1 MDPKK
6 FGAFVALCR
15 KEKNMTQLELA
26 QELKVTDKA
35 VSRWERG
42 KGFPDISLLVPLAEA
57 LDITVLEL
65 MNSEKREKRMEDF
78 SEENIKD
85 MVIHVAA
92 IEKKNQ
98 RDDRLITWIP
108 VPVALITA
116 FLTRFTGHGSLLA
129 GLLLGGLT
137 ALAVVGLV
145 LFVLDRKDNTSR
157 KAYGILMLLG
167 TGVTLVFLYL
177 MGISTLLLLGGLFL
191 LLCITTFVAFF
202 FFLLTH

>member
-1 MDPKK
+1 MDPEK
-6 FGAFVALCR
+6 FGVFVALCR

-137 ALAVVGLV
+137 ALAVVGLF

-191 LLCITTFVAFF
+191 LLCITTFVAFS
-202 FFLLTH
+202 

>member
-1 MDPKK
+1 MDPEK
-6 FGAFVALCR
+6 FGAFVSLCR

-137 ALAVVGLV
+137 ALAVVGLF

-191 LLCITTFVAFF
+191 LLCITTFVAFS
-202 FFLLTH
+202 

>member
-1 MDPKK
+1 MDPEK

-65 MNSEKREKRMEDF
+65 MNSERREKRMEDF
-78 SEENIKD
+78 SEESIKD

-98 RDDRLITWIP
+98 RDDRL
-108 VPVALITA
+108 
-116 FLTRFTGHGSLLA
+116 TGHGSLLA

-145 LFVLDRKDNTSR
+145 LFVLGRKDNTSR

-191 LLCITTFVAFF
+191 LLCITTFVAFS
-202 FFLLTH
+202 

>member
-1 MDPKK
+1 MWLSAAKK
-6 FGAFVALCR
+6 
-15 KEKNMTQLELA
+15 KNMTQLELA

-65 MNSEKREKRMEDF
+65 MNSERREKRMEDF
-78 SEENIKD
+78 SEESIKD

-191 LLCITTFVAFF
+191 LLCITTFVAFS
-202 FFLLTH
+202 

>member
-1 MDPKK
+1 MDPEK

-92 IEKKNQ
+92 IEEKNQ

-191 LLCITTFVAFF
+191 LLCITTFVAFS
-202 FFLLTH
+202 

>member
-1 MDPKK
+1 MDPEK

-26 QELKVTDKA
+26 QKLKVTDKA

-65 MNSEKREKRMEDF
+65 MNSERREKRMEDF

-137 ALAVVGLV
+137 ALAVVGLI

-191 LLCITTFVAFF
+191 LLCITTFVAFS
-202 FFLLTH
+202 

>member
-1 MDPKK
+1 MDPEK

-65 MNSEKREKRMEDF
+65 MNSERREKRMEDF
-78 SEENIKD
+78 SEESIKD

-92 IEKKNQ
+92 IEEKNQ

-157 KAYGILMLLG
+157 KAYGLLMLLG

-191 LLCITTFVAFF
+191 LLCITTFVAFS
-202 FFLLTH
+202 

>member
-26 QELKVTDKA
+26 QELKITDKA

-191 LLCITTFVAFF
+191 LLCITTFVAFS
-202 FFLLTH
+202 

>member
-1 MDPKK
+1 MDPEK

-98 RDDRLITWIP
+98 RDDHLITWIP

-177 MGISTLLLLGGLFL
+177 MSISTLLLLGGLFL
-191 LLCITTFVAFF
+191 LLCITTFVAFS
-202 FFLLTH
+202 

>member
-1 MDPKK
+1 MDPEK

-65 MNSEKREKRMEDF
+65 MNSERREKRMEDF
-78 SEENIKD
+78 SEESIKD

-92 IEKKNQ
+92 IEKNNQ

-191 LLCITTFVAFF
+191 LLCITTFVAFS
-202 FFLLTH
+202 

>member
-1 MDPKK
+1 MDPEK

-15 KEKNMTQLELA
+15 KEKNMTQLDLA

-98 RDDRLITWIP
+98 RDNRLITWIP

-191 LLCITTFVAFF
+191 LLCITTFVAFS
-202 FFLLTH
+202 

>member
-1 MDPKK
+1 MDPEK

-191 LLCITTFVAFF
+191 LLCITTFVAFS
-202 FFLLTH
+202 

>member
-1 MDPKK
+1 MDPGK

-92 IEKKNQ
+92 IEEKNQ

-191 LLCITTFVAFF
+191 LLCITTFVAFS
-202 FFLLTH
+202 

>member
-1 MDPKK
+1 MDPEK

-65 MNSEKREKRMEDF
+65 MNSERREKRMEDF

-137 ALAVVGLV
+137 ALAVVGLI

-177 MGISTLLLLGGLFL
+177 VGISTLLLLGGLFL
-191 LLCITTFVAFF
+191 LLCITTFVAFS
-202 FFLLTH
+202 

>member
-1 MDPKK
+1 
-6 FGAFVALCR
+6 
-15 KEKNMTQLELA
+15 
-26 QELKVTDKA
+26 
-35 VSRWERG
+35 
-42 KGFPDISLLVPLAEA
+42 
-57 LDITVLEL
+57 

-92 IEKKNQ
+92 IEEKNQ

-129 GLLLGGLT
+129 GLLLSGLT

-191 LLCITTFVAFF
+191 LLCITTFVAFS
-202 FFLLTH
+202 

>member
-26 QELKVTDKA
+26 QELKITDKA

-65 MNSEKREKRMEDF
+65 MNSERREKRMEDF
-78 SEENIKD
+78 SEESIKD

-191 LLCITTFVAFF
+191 LLCITTFVAFS
-202 FFLLTH
+202 

>member
-1 MDPKK
+1 MDPEK
-6 FGAFVALCR
+6 FSAFVALCR

-157 KAYGILMLLG
+157 KSYGILMLLG

-191 LLCITTFVAFF
+191 LLCITTFVAFS
-202 FFLLTH
+202 

>member
-1 MDPKK
+1 MDPEK

-65 MNSEKREKRMEDF
+65 MNSERREKRMEDF
-78 SEENIKD
+78 SEESIKD

-145 LFVLDRKDNTSR
+145 LFVLDRKENTSR

-191 LLCITTFVAFF
+191 LLCITTFVAFS
-202 FFLLTH
+202 

>member
-26 QELKVTDKA
+26 QELKITDKA

-92 IEKKNQ
+92 IEEKNQ

-157 KAYGILMLLG
+157 KAYGLLMLLG

-177 MGISTLLLLGGLFL
+177 TGISTLLLLGGLFL
-191 LLCITTFVAFF
+191 LLCITTFVAFS
-202 FFLLTH
+202 

>member
-1 MDPKK
+1 K

-92 IEKKNQ
+92 IEEKNQ

-191 LLCITTFVAFF
+191 LLCITTFVAFS
-202 FFLLTH
+202 

>member
-1 MDPKK
+1 MDPEK

-116 FLTRFTGHGSLLA
+116 FLTRFTRHGSLLA

-191 LLCITTFVAFF
+191 LLCITTFVAFS
-202 FFLLTH
+202 

>member
-1 MDPKK
+1 MDPDK

-65 MNSEKREKRMEDF
+65 MNSERREKRMEDF
-78 SEENIKD
+78 SEESIKD

-191 LLCITTFVAFF
+191 LLCITTFVAFS
-202 FFLLTH
+202 

>member
-92 IEKKNQ
+92 IEEKNQ

-191 LLCITTFVAFF
+191 LLCITTFVAFS
-202 FFLLTH
+202 

>member
-1 MDPKK
+1 MDPEK

-26 QELKVTDKA
+26 QKLKVTDKA

-42 KGFPDISLLVPLAEA
+42 KGFPDISLLVPLSEA

-65 MNSEKREKRMEDF
+65 MNSEKREERMEDF

-85 MVIHVAA
+85 MVTSVAE
-92 IEKKNQ
+92 IEKKN
-98 RDDRLITWIP
+98 RREDHLITWIA

-129 GLLLGGLT
+129 GLILGGIA

-145 LFVLDRKDNTSR
+145 LFILDRKDNTSR

-167 TGVTLVFLYL
+167 TGVTLVLLYL
-177 MGISTLLLLGGLFL
+177 MGVSHLLLLGGLFF
-191 LLCITTFVAFF
+191 LLCITTAVAFS
-202 FFLLTH
+202 

>member
-1 MDPKK
+1 MDPEK

-157 KAYGILMLLG
+157 KAYGILILLG

-191 LLCITTFVAFF
+191 LLCITTFVAFS
-202 FFLLTH
+202 

>member
-65 MNSEKREKRMEDF
+65 MNSERREKRMEDF
-78 SEENIKD
+78 SEESIKD

-157 KAYGILMLLG
+157 KAYGLLMLLG

-191 LLCITTFVAFF
+191 LLCITTFVAFS
-202 FFLLTH
+202 

>member
-1 MDPKK
+1 MDPEK

-92 IEKKNQ
+92 IEEKNQ

-108 VPVALITA
+108 VPVVLITA

-157 KAYGILMLLG
+157 KAYGLLMLLG

-191 LLCITTFVAFF
+191 LLCITTFVAFS
-202 FFLLTH
+202 

>member
-1 MDPKK
+1 MDPEK

-65 MNSEKREKRMEDF
+65 MNSERREKRMEDF
-78 SEENIKD
+78 SEESIKD

-157 KAYGILMLLG
+157 KAYGILILLG

-191 LLCITTFVAFF
+191 LLCITTFVAFS
-202 FFLLTH
+202 

>member
-191 LLCITTFVAFF
+191 LLCITTFVAFS
-202 FFLLTH
+202 

>member
-1 MDPKK
+1 MDPEK

-92 IEKKNQ
+92 IEEKNQ

-167 TGVTLVFLYL
+167 TGVTMVFLYL

-191 LLCITTFVAFF
+191 LLCITTFVAFS
-202 FFLLTH
+202 

>member
-1 MDPKK
+1 MDPEK

-92 IEKKNQ
+92 IEEKNQ

-191 LLCITTFVAFF
+191 LLCITTFVAF
-202 FFLLTH
+202 L

>member
-1 MDPKK
+1 MDPEK

-26 QELKVTDKA
+26 QELKITDKA

-65 MNSEKREKRMEDF
+65 MNSERREKRMEDF
-78 SEENIKD
+78 SEESIKD

-191 LLCITTFVAFF
+191 LLCITTFVAFS
-202 FFLLTH
+202 

>member
-1 MDPKK
+1 MDPEK

-65 MNSEKREKRMEDF
+65 MNSERREKRMEDF
-78 SEENIKD
+78 SEESIKD

-137 ALAVVGLV
+137 ALAVVGLI

-191 LLCITTFVAFF
+191 LLCITTFVAFS
-202 FFLLTH
+202 

>member
-65 MNSEKREKRMEDF
+65 MNSERREKRMEDF

-191 LLCITTFVAFF
+191 LLCITTFVAFS
-202 FFLLTH
+202 

>member
-1 MDPKK
+1 MDPEK

-98 RDDRLITWIP
+98 RDNRLITWIP

-191 LLCITTFVAFF
+191 LLCITTFVAFS
-202 FFLLTH
+202 

>member
-1 MDPKK
+1 MDPEK

-35 VSRWERG
+35 ASRWESG

-65 MNSEKREKRMEDF
+65 MNSERREKRMEDF
-78 SEENIKD
+78 SEESIKD

-191 LLCITTFVAFF
+191 LLCITTFVAFS
-202 FFLLTH
+202 

>member
-1 MDPKK
+1 MDPEK

-65 MNSEKREKRMEDF
+65 MNSEKKEKRMEDF

-191 LLCITTFVAFF
+191 LLCITTFVAFS
-202 FFLLTH
+202 

>member
-1 MDPKK
+1 MDPEK
-6 FGAFVALCR
+6 FGVFVALCR

-191 LLCITTFVAFF
+191 LLCITTFVAFS
-202 FFLLTH
+202 

>member
-1 MDPKK
+1 MDPEK

-26 QELKVTDKA
+26 QELKITDKA

-92 IEKKNQ
+92 IEEKNQ

-157 KAYGILMLLG
+157 KAYGLLMLLG

-191 LLCITTFVAFF
+191 LLCITTFVAFS
-202 FFLLTH
+202 